1 MTQAEITKALLLG
14 KVKIRVFAISNRDS
28 NLNETNRTFDNVIDI
43 ERFWKLYLK
52 SQKKLRIMKP
62 ILNIFYDKYLLM

>member
-1 MTQAEITKALLLG
+1 MTPAEITKALLLG

-43 ERFWKLYLK
+43 ERFFYILK
-52 SQKKLRIMKP
+52 TLLKKSKEIED
-62 ILNIFYDKYLLM
+62 YETDSEHLL

>member
-1 MTQAEITKALLLG
+1 MTPAEITKALLLG

-43 ERFWKLYLK
+43 ERFFYILK
-52 SQKKLRIMKP
+52 TLLKK
-62 ILNIFYDKYLLM
+62 